1 MDVNNP
7 LKMVL
12 VGIDPYPCGYSSG
25 LHFFL
30 WPKKVYGQEAGP
42 HLFALFLSEAPR
54 PEEIAKLTTLW

>member
-42 HLFALFLSEAPR
+42 HFLPFF
-54 PEEIAKLTTLW
+54 